1 MILVVLAA
9 ILVFFQVLH
18 RCDNRRLARNAI
30 RPMRYG
36 RLSIWIGIADLLLCV
51 VSMVIVAVAATK
63 AKVEEVKR
71 KAEFLISGDWPVT
84 LDSDVD
90 LWVGLSKEP
99 VFYASRQVG
108 CVSLDRDS
116 IGNSTSLIVIIGDG
130 SVVRAY
136 PNEETTTLRCVAM
149 SGSACIPIVNSKGPE
164 SRSPCASKLLVSIR
178 KSSSCWPATSRSIMA
193 RIPSTSL
200 AST

>member
-9 ILVFFQVLH
+9 ILVFFQVLQ

-36 RLSIWIGIADLLLCV
+36 RLPIWIGIADPLLCV

-90 LWVGLSKEP
+90 L
-99 VFYASRQVG
+99 
-108 CVSLDRDS
+108 
-116 IGNSTSLIVIIGDG
+116 
-130 SVVRAY
+130 
-136 PNEETTTLRCVAM
+136 
-149 SGSACIPIVNSKGPE
+149 
-164 SRSPCASKLLVSIR
+164 
-178 KSSSCWPATSRSIMA
+178 
-193 RIPSTSL
+193 
-200 AST
+200 